1 MKSQVRALEA
11 LLRQLPDASAPA
23 RPKRAKGPGRSKQLQ
38 EEQVRELIA
47 AYEAGA
53 SVHQLGRRFGI
64 ARQTVS
70 KILHR
75 HGVPMRMTGLG
86 GEQIEEAARLY
97 EAGWTLA
104 KISKRMRVSPDT
116 VRLRLIEHGVA
127 MRPRGG

>member
-1 MKSQVRALEA
+1 
-11 LLRQLPDASAPA
+11 
-23 RPKRAKGPGRSKQLQ
+23 
-38 EEQVRELIA
+38 
-47 AYEAGA
+47 
-53 SVHQLGRRFGI
+53 
-64 ARQTVS
+64 
-70 KILHR
+70 
-75 HGVPMRMTGLG
+75 MRMTGLG